1 MNLNNINK
9 IKELDTGMVAESIS
23 ALPFQVRQVLH
34 EARLIKIPGEYSKV
48 TQAVVNGM
56 GGSNIGAGIVKSVF
70 SNEIKVPISI
80 TPGYGVPAHVND
92 KTLYVVSSYSGTTE
106 EPLSAYGEAKKRG
119 AKIMAITSHGAKNK
133 LEKIMIKDNIPGY
146 IFKPEHN
153 PSGQPRLGLGYSIFG
168 MAVMM
173 AKAGLFKIDVGEA
186 ENVIASLEI
195 WDRELRPAVNLRSN
209 AAKQLALKLPGKQ
222 IVLAAAEFLIGN
234 VRAMRNQFC
243 ENSKHFATYLA
254 LPDLNHFAME
264 GLANP
269 KNNKKDLVFLFFDS
283 ELYHPRVQKRSRL
296 TKEVIKKNGIEVL
309 SHNLTGK
316 TKLAQAFEML
326 QLGSWTTYYLGMLNK
341 VNPVKI
347 PWVDWFKKELGK

>member
-1 MNLNNINK
+1 MNLNNIK
-9 IKELDTGMVAESIS
+9 QIKKLDTGQVAESIS
-23 ALPFQVRQVLH
+23 ALPFQIRQVLH

-56 GGSNIGAGIVKSVF
+56 GGSNIGAGIIKSVF
-70 SNEIKVPISI
+70 SGEVKIPIGI
-80 TPGYGVPAHVND
+80 TPGYEVPAHVND

-106 EPLSAYGEAKKRG
+106 EPLYAYEEAKKRG
-119 AKIMAITSHGAKNK
+119 AKIIAITSRGAKNK

-168 MAVMM
+168 MAVML

-186 ENVIASLEI
+186 ENMIASLEI
-195 WDRELRPAVNLRSN
+195 WDRELRPAVNSMGN
-209 AAKQLALKLPGKQ
+209 AAKQLALKLPGRQ
-222 IVLAAAEFLIGN
+222 IILVAAEFLIGN

-269 KNNKKDLVFLFFDS
+269 KSNKKDLIFLFFDS

-326 QLGSWTTYYLGMLNK
+326 QLGSWTTYYLAVLNK
-341 VNPVKI
+341 VNPAKI
-347 PWVDWFKKELGK
+347 PWVDWFKKELEK